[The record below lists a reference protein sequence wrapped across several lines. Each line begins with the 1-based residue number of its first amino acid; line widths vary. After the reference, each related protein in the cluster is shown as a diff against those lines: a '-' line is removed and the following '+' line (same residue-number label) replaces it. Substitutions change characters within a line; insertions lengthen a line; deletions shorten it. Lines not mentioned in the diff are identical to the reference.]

1 MSRLDT
7 MSRGS
12 VKPGI
17 NVYTALAAIGFLITA
32 CATGYAVWLYLK
44 IS

>member
-1 MSRLDT
+1 

-12 VKPGI
+12 VKPGM
-17 NVYTALAAIGFLITA
+17 NVYTALAAISFLITA
-32 CATGYAVWLYLK
+32 CALGYAVWIYMK